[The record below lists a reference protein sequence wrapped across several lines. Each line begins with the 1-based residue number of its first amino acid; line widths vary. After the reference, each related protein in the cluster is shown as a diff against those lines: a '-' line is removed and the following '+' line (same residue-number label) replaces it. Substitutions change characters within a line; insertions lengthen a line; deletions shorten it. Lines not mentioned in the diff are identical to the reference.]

1 MDEPNHGQNENSKSD
16 SKTTNNSDTPNN
28 VLDPGSSNEP
38 LNNRQ
43 RFLQGCLAMVPL
55 SVAVIPW
62 GLLAGSYA
70 IESGLNPIESQA
82 LSAILFA
89 GSAQLVATGMIKAGA
104 GITTLLLTTL
114 FITSRHFLYSVS
126 MRGTIGKLP
135 LRWRLSLGF
144 LLTDELFAICG
155 NQSEKRF
162 EPWYALGA
170 GLSFYLCWNLATLI
184 GIVAGSYIPAL
195 NELGLEFAVAA
206 TFIALVVPNVK
217 NSPTLAAVTMALLLS
232 ITLNLFQVEGAL
244 MLASLGGMLTG
255 YLVETLRGEP
265 A

>member
-1 MDEPNHGQNENSKSD
+1 MPNRHS
-16 SKTTNNSDTPNN
+16 
-28 VLDPGSSNEP
+28 L
-38 LNNRQ
+38 
-43 RFLQGCLAMVPL
+43 FMQGTIAMIPL

-70 IESGLNPIESQA
+70 IESGLSPLESQA

-89 GSAQLVATGMIKAGA
+89 GSAQLVATGMIKAGV

-126 MRGTIGKLP
+126 MRDKIGKLP
-135 LRWRLSLGF
+135 LRWRLALGY

-155 NQSEKRF
+155 NQSEQRF

-170 GLSFYLCWNLATLI
+170 GLSFYLCWNLATLV

-206 TFIALVVPNVK
+206 TFIALVIPNIK
-217 NSPTLAAVTMALLLS
+217 NSPTLVAVFVALALS
-232 ITLNLFQVEGAL
+232 VTLNLMQFEGAL
-244 MLASLGGMLTG
+244 MIASIGGMFAG
-255 YLVETLRGEP
+255 YLVETLTRS
-265 A
+265 AQ

>member
-1 MDEPNHGQNENSKSD
+1 MNTQVHN
-16 SKTTNNSDTPNN
+16 T
-28 VLDPGSSNEP
+28 
-38 LNNRQ
+38 LNR
-43 RFLQGCLAMVPL
+43 RSLFIQGTVAMVPL

-70 IESGLNPIESQA
+70 IESGLSPLESQA

-104 GITTLLLTTL
+104 GLATMLLTTL

-126 MRGTIGKLP
+126 MREKIGKLP
-135 LRWRLSLGF
+135 LRWRLALGY

-155 NQSEKRF
+155 NKSEQRF

-170 GLSFYLCWNLATLI
+170 GLSFYLCWNIATLI

-206 TFIALVVPNVK
+206 TFIALVIPNIK
-217 NSPTLAAVTMALLLS
+217 NTATLSAVVIALVLS
-232 ITLNLFQVEGAL
+232 VVLNLAQLEGAL
-244 MLASLGGMLTG
+244 MLASIGGMLAG
-255 YLVETLRGEP
+255 YLVETCTRSTK
-265 A
+265 